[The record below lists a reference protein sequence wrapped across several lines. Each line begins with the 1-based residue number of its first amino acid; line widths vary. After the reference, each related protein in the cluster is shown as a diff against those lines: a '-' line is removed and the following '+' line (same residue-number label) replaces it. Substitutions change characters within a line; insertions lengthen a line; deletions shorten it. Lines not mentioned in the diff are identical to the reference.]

1 MYRHGRVMLIVA
13 GCAAILGAMLLIP
26 GGEQVAV
33 ADAPLATSAPSQET
47 IAAIDAMLGANQPQP
62 EPPSGIRPGPA
73 SPVDGPDPNLQ
84 TAALTAPPTTDLEG
98 APLVDPSLRPDSIGS
113 TAVNLR
119 AGPSTATATVTVLQP
134 GQPVQTGESDGGWIE
149 VTLPNGTTGWV
160 YARYLASVAT
170 VASAE
175 TPPAA
180 TTTTAPAKP
189 GKAVVSGKGANGNIE
204 GRTARIDAALIARA
218 RPNSGAARVFR
229 TEPGERVKIL
239 DVRGN
244 WLRIVTT
251 DGNSGWIERAGEL
264 IRLIR
269 EKKKKKI
276 VKYLLEG

>member
-33 ADAPLATSAPSQET
+33 ADAPVASAPSQET
-47 IAAIDAMLGANQPQP
+47 IAAIDAMLGANQPLP

-84 TAALTAPPTTDLEG
+84 TAALGPPATTDLEG
-98 APLVDPSLRPDSIGS
+98 APLVDPNLRPDSIGS

-149 VTLPNGTTGWV
+149 VTLPDGTTGWV

-170 VASAE
+170 VAAAE

-180 TTTTAPAKP
+180 AAPAAKP
-189 GKAVVSGKGANGNIE
+189 GKAVVSGKGSNGNLE
-204 GRTARIDAALIARA
+204 GRTARIDAALVARS
-218 RPNSGAARVFR
+218 RPSSGASRVFR
-229 TEPGERVKIL
+229 TEPGERVRIL

-244 WLRIVTT
+244 WLHIVTS
-251 DGNSGWIERAGEL
+251 DGYSGWIERAG
-264 IRLIR
+264 
-269 EKKKKKI
+269 
-276 VKYLLEG
+276 